1 MILACPVCTCLVDD
15 GTGYCMRCKTKMELE
30 YNAQPE
36 KRPSEKARGSN
47 TASLDSVSRA
57 KDERRTFKRDKAGGG
72 ACRIVI
78 SELAA
83 HIIPTQTQPC
93 DDSGKV
99 WIGDGIGSSAKN
111 DGDIQ
116 ESLPVEDRKEAGH
129 KQKFNAKNNG
139 LGARKRNK
147 SKGNI

>member
-1 MILACPVCTCLVDD
+1 MILACPVCACLVDD

-36 KRPSEKARGSN
+36 KRSSEEARSTN

-57 KDERRTFKRDKAGGG
+57 AHARRFVKGDKKSGGS
-72 ACRIVI
+72 CRVVI

-99 WIGDGIGSSAKN
+99 WIGNGAGISSKD

-116 ESLPVEDRKEAGH
+116 ESLPLEPRKEAGH
-129 KQKFNAKNNG
+129 KQKPHAKNNG
-139 LGARKRNK
+139 LGTRKRNK
-147 SKGNI
+147 SKGDI